1 LYSLDIVRSAKKEL
15 KNIDKSSQLF
25 ITNSLIDF
33 TSKFD
38 NNYEVSLM
46 KKGIIKKLK
55 GQSQDLYRLKLRSY
69 RIIYKKEDNV
79 LVILVL
85 SITTREGAYR

>member
-1 LYSLDIVRSAKKEL
+1 MYSLDIVRSAKKEL